1 MLVTRPLLSPEWV
14 ARLKQFKKLIVG
26 FSGGLDSTVLLHV
39 LASTPPLSNQLL
51 AVHINHGISGNSLNW
66 QRHCEQLCLDLGI
79 AFIAKAIEFDRS
91 ANVEEAARNAR
102 YDFFSSLLEDN
113 DCLVLGHHL
122 DDQAETVLLQL
133 FRGAGVDGLA
143 AMQEC
148 SNLGAGQLARPFL
161 TCPRVELE
169 HYARIHELKWIEDES
184 NQDTK
189 YSRNY
194 LRHRVMPLLLEKW
207 PGVAG
212 NISRAAT
219 HCQQAKANLE
229 VLAIKDCPGLLNATD
244 HLLIEPI
251 KGLEFERITNVL
263 KFWLKKNRIQLPSSK
278 TFHRIIHEII
288 FAKLDAMPTVSWNQ
302 IQVRRFQQHLYLL
315 KADQINL
322 PKAIKW
328 QQFPASLTYPDA
340 DIKLSAVKAQK
351 GLMIPKDAQIEIRF
365 RKGGEEIYWHGQ
377 TKHLKKLFQE
387 WQIPPWV
394 RDRVPLVYINDQLA
408 CVVGYAV
415 SDVFFTTNPLEAWS
429 IVNNS

>member
-1 MLVTRPLLSPEWV
+1 MLVTRPLLSSEWV
-14 ARLKQFKKLIVG
+14 TRLKKFKKLLVG

-39 LASTPPLSNQLL
+39 LASSPSLYNQLL
-51 AVHINHGISGNSLNW
+51 AVHINHGISGNSLSW
-66 QRHCEQLCLDLGI
+66 QKHCEQFCLDLGI
-79 AFIAKAIEFDRS
+79 PFIAKGIEFDRS
-91 ANVEEAARNAR
+91 ANIEEAARNAR
-102 YDFFSSLLEDN
+102 YDFFSSLLEGN

-148 SNLGAGQLARPFL
+148 GNLGAGQLARPFL
-161 TCPRVELE
+161 TWPRGELE

-194 LRHRVMPLLLEKW
+194 LRHRVIPLLVEKW
-207 PGVAG
+207 PGVVG
-212 NISRAAT
+212 NISRAAI
-219 HCQQAKANLE
+219 HCQQAKVNLE
-229 VLAIKDCPGLLNATD
+229 VLAIKDCPDLLNATD
-244 HLLIEPI
+244 HLLIEPL

-288 FAKLDAMPTVSWNQ
+288 FAKLDAMPTVSWGQ
-302 IQVRRFQQHLYLL
+302 IQIRRFKQHLYLR
-315 KADQINL
+315 KADKGNL
-322 PKAIKW
+322 PKIIEWKH
-328 QQFPASLTYPDA
+328 FPASLMYPDA
-340 DIKLSAVKAQK
+340 NIDLSAVKAKK
-351 GLMIPKDAQIEIRF
+351 GLKIPKDVQIEIRF
-365 RKGGEEIYWHGQ
+365 RKGGEEFYWHGQ

-387 WQIPPWV
+387 WQVPPWV
-394 RDRVPLVYINDQLA
+394 RDRVPLIYINGQLA

-415 SDVFFTTNPLEAWS
+415 SDLFFTDNPQEAWVV
-429 IVNNS
+429 VNNS